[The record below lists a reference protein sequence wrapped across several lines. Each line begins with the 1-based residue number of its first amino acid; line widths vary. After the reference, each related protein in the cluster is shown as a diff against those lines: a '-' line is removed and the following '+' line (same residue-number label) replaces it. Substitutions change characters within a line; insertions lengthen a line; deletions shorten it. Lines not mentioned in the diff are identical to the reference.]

1 MQKMKIGDRITQA
14 RKQLKWSQ
22 ADLGQQ
28 VGVSREIIG
37 RYERNEVSPSIDVAI
52 KIAEALN
59 VSLDF
64 LAGGNVVAHFD
75 NKTIKL
81 IEEIEGLTPDV
92 KDKLY
97 FLANAVIRDY
107 KAGQAYLTR

>member
-22 ADLGQQ
+22 ADLGKK

-37 RYERNEVSPSIDVAI
+37 RYERGEVSPSIEVAI
-52 KIAEALN
+52 KIAEALD
-59 VSLDF
+59 VSLDY
-64 LAGGNVVAHFD
+64 LAGGNVAHFD

-81 IEEIEGLTPDV
+81 INEIEELAPEV
-92 KDKLY
+92 KDKLF

-107 KAGQAYLTR
+107 KAGKAYLVS

>member
-22 ADLGQQ
+22 ADLGKK

-37 RYERNEVSPSIDVAI
+37 RYERGEVSPSIDVAI
-52 KIAEALN
+52 KIAEALD
-59 VSLDF
+59 VSLDY
-64 LAGGNVVAHFD
+64 LAGGNVAHFD

-81 IEEIEGLTPDV
+81 INEIEELAPEV
-92 KDKLY
+92 KDKLL
-97 FLANAVIRDY
+97 FLAQAVIRDH
-107 KAGQAYLTR
+107 KAGKAYMAS

>member
-1 MQKMKIGDRITQA
+1 MQKMKIGERITHA

-22 ADLGQQ
+22 ADLGHK

-37 RYERNEVSPSIDVAI
+37 RYERGEVSPSIDVAI
-52 KIAEALN
+52 KIAEAMD
-59 VSLDF
+59 VSLDY
-64 LAGGNVVAHFD
+64 LAGGNVAHFD

-81 IEEIEGLTPDV
+81 INEIEELAPEV
-92 KDKLY
+92 KDKLI

-107 KAGQAYLTR
+107 KAGKAYLVS

>member
-1 MQKMKIGDRITQA
+1 MQNMKIGDRITQA
-14 RKQLKWSQ
+14 RKHLKWSQ
-22 ADLGQQ
+22 SELGQK

-37 RYERNEVSPSIDVAI
+37 RYERSEVSPSIEVAI

-59 VSLDF
+59 VSLDY
-64 LAGGNVVAHFD
+64 LAGGNVAHFD

-81 IEEIEGLTPDV
+81 IEEIEALTPDV

>member
-1 MQKMKIGDRITQA
+1 MQNMKIGDRITQA

-22 ADLGQQ
+22 AKLGQK

-37 RYERNEVSPSIDVAI
+37 RYERSDISPSIDVAI
-52 KIAEALN
+52 KIADALD
-59 VSLDF
+59 VSLDYM
-64 LAGGNVVAHFD
+64 AGGNVAHFD

-81 IEEIEGLTPDV
+81 IEEIEGLTPEV
-92 KDKLY
+92 KEKLY

-107 KAGQAYLTR
+107 KAGLAYLTR

>member
-1 MQKMKIGDRITQA
+1 MQNMKIGDRITQA

-22 ADLGQQ
+22 AELGQK

-37 RYERNEVSPSIDVAI
+37 RYERSEVSPSIGVAI
-52 KIAEALN
+52 KIADALN
-59 VSLDF
+59 VSLDYM
-64 LAGGNVVAHFD
+64 AGGNVTQFD

-81 IEEIEGLTPDV
+81 IEEIEGLTPEV
-92 KDKLY
+92 KEKLY